1 MPLVAVIAAGAEIA
15 AVDCGVFA
23 VGAAMD
29 APETDDKTEGDEMP
43 AIASA
48 LHATGE
54 DITEPLTVECD
65 TGVEMLPTDTA
76 DNASGSVMLAPLT
89 AVTAKGESIGQ
100 SGVGVGVTLF
110 DVTLKSVGSAVI
122 TDPYGASIGAGVTGV
137 AALGADTVPS
147 LTGVFA
153 LGAGIVA
160 SFSGV
165 MLTPYKVKI
174 IPITRKGFEQVV
186 NLLS

>member
-1 MPLVAVIAAGAEIA
+1 MDAAETEAYALGEPIDAAAMPLNSNGADTEAIDTAALTDGDVIADSLTAEY
-15 AVDCGVFA
+15 
-23 VGAAMD
+23 
-29 APETDDKTEGDEMP
+29 E
-43 AIASA
+43 
-48 LHATGE
+48 
-54 DITEPLTVECD
+54 
-65 TGVEMLPTDTA
+65 TGVEMLPADTA

-100 SGVGVGVTLF
+100 SGVGVGVTLL

-122 TDPYGASIGAGVTGV
+122 VTPYGASIGAGVTGV

-165 MLTPYKVKI
+165 MLTPYKVKV
-174 IPITRKGFEQVV
+174 IPIARKGFEQVV

>member
-1 MPLVAVIAAGAEIA
+1 MLTDGDSIADSLTAEY
-15 AVDCGVFA
+15 
-23 VGAAMD
+23 
-29 APETDDKTEGDEMP
+29 
-43 AIASA
+43 
-48 LHATGE
+48 
-54 DITEPLTVECD
+54 D
-65 TGVEMLPTDTA
+65 TGAEMLPADTA

-122 TDPYGASIGAGVTGV
+122 TAPYGASIGAGVTGV
-137 AALGADTVPS
+137 AALGDDTAPS

-165 MLTPYKVKI
+165 MLTPYKIKV
-174 IPITRKGFEQVV
+174 IPITRKGF
-186 NLLS
+186 